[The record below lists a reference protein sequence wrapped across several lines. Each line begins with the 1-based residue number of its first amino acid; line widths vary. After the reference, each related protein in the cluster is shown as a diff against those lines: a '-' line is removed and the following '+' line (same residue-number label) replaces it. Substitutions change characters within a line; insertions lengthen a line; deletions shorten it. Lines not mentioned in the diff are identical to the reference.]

1 MLTQPSEPAQLGEPN
16 TATGRSTH
24 SRTYER
30 WMGLLFVL
38 GTVGLIFAIFFV
50 LSFFD

>member
-1 MLTQPSEPAQLGEPN
+1 
-16 TATGRSTH
+16 
-24 SRTYER
+24 
-30 WMGLLFVL
+30 MGLLFVL